1 MLCGRSSAGAPS
13 ILCLSS
19 VDSLSRLCRGS
30 ALSRPRRSY
39 VDALSMLSRCFIHAL
54 SVLCSL
60 SLHCRCTIDHSTV
73 HPLSVVSPFSCHSLY
88 GIVFLIPLLSR
99 PVGSSV
105 VSLLSLHVS
114 LPCGRAFSGFLQ
126 KEDILGSL
134 RRGKFSGFF
143 QGVGEIFDIFGR

>member
-1 MLCGRSSAGAPS
+1 MLCGRSSAGASS

-73 HPLSVVSPFSCHSLY
+73 DSLSMASPFSGHSLY
-88 GIVFLIPLLSR
+88 GIVFSVPVLSR
-99 PVGSSV
+99 PVGLSAL
-105 VSLLSLHVS
+105 SLLALYVS
-114 LPCGRAFSGFLQ
+114 LPCLAVLSLFFLY
-126 KEDILGSL
+126 SL
-134 RRGKFSGFF
+134 SIRSLSC
-143 QGVGEIFDIFGR
+143 ISLI